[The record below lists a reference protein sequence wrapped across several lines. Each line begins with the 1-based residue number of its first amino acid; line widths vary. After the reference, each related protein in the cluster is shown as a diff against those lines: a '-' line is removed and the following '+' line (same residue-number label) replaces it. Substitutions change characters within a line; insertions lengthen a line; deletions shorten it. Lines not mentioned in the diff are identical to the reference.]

1 MLLKLFLLFTLIPV
15 IELFLL
21 IQLSSFLGPLSTII
35 LVIATGFA
43 GASLARL
50 QGMQTIIKI
59 QENYRQGIMPGDEI
73 IDAFLILVAGI
84 VLITPGLL
92 TDISGILLLVP
103 KTRKIFKNFIRRE
116 FEKKVHN
123 GSVTIHRNL

>member
-15 IELFLL
+15 VELFLL
-21 IQLSSFLGPLSTII
+21 INLSKFMGPLFTIV

-50 QGMQTIIKI
+50 QGMQTVIKI
-59 QENYRQGIMPGDEI
+59 QENYKQGIMPGDEI

-92 TDISGILLLVP
+92 TDIAGILLLIP
-103 KTRKIFKNFIRRE
+103 QTRLTFKRFITNA
-116 FEKKVHN
+116 FKKRVQD
-123 GSVTIHRNL
+123 GTVIIQRP

>member
-50 QGMQTIIKI
+50 QGLQTIIKI
-59 QENYRQGIMPGDEI
+59 QENYKQGIMPGDEI
-73 IDAFLILVAGI
+73 IDAFLILIAGI

-92 TDISGILLLVP
+92 TDISGILLLIP
-103 KTRKIFKNFIRRE
+103 KTRKSFKGFIKRE
-116 FEKKVHN
+116 FEKRVQS

>member
-1 MLLKLFLLFTLIPV
+1 MLLRLFLLFTLIPV

-50 QGMQTIIKI
+50 QGLQTIIKI
-59 QENYRQGIMPGDEI
+59 QTNYKQGIMPGDEI

-92 TDISGILLLVP
+92 TDISGILLLIP
-103 KTRKIFKNFIRRE
+103 KTRQSFKSFIKRE
-116 FEKKVHN
+116 FEKRVQS

>member
-15 IELFLL
+15 VELFLL

-35 LVIATGFA
+35 LVVSTGFA
-43 GASLARL
+43 GASLAKL
-50 QGMQTIIKI
+50 QGLQTITRI
-59 QENYRQGIMPGDEI
+59 QENYKQGIMPGDEL

-92 TDISGILLLVP
+92 TDIAGILLLIP
-103 KTRKIFKNFIRRE
+103 STRNTFKKSVKRWFATKVQSGQINIR
-116 FEKKVHN
+116 KY
-123 GSVTIHRNL
+123 